1 MYIYMYMYFPT
12 FCESVCVCACA
23 LHNLNKLLQCNQEGS
38 VCALSAYAVPLS
50 RSHVT
55 STPNTA
61 HAFMLALES
70 HI

>member
-1 MYIYMYMYFPT
+1 MCLCLCFT
-12 FCESVCVCACA
+12 RS
-23 LHNLNKLLQCNQEGS
+23 HNLNKLLQCNQEGS
-38 VCALSAYAVPLS
+38 VCALSGYTVPLS